1 MKIKKEKIMMLKRIN
16 AKWRQQRQA
25 QREATR
31 RAEAQ
36 RNQEATMLL
45 MVSVGQSIQHLH

>member
-1 MKIKKEKIMMLKRIN
+1 MKKENRIMLKRIN

-25 QREATR
+25 QREAAR
-31 RAEAQ
+31 QAEAR

-45 MVSVGQSIQHLH
+45 MVSVGQSVQHLH

>member
-1 MKIKKEKIMMLKRIN
+1 MKKEKAIMLKRIN

-25 QREATR
+25 RREEAR
-31 RAEAQ
+31 REEAR

-45 MVSVGQSIQHLH
+45 MVSVSQSVQHLH